1 MVRSNDFSR
10 APRWGLSQLCL
21 NLSRMT
27 SYTGTLRQAGNTGME
42 SLDLF
47 LVDFLKRE
55 L

>member
-1 MVRSNDFSR
+1 MRTQPIMFELVKND
-10 APRWGLSQLCL
+10 QLHRL
-21 NLSRMT
+21 
-27 SYTGTLRQAGNTGME
+27 LRQARNTGME